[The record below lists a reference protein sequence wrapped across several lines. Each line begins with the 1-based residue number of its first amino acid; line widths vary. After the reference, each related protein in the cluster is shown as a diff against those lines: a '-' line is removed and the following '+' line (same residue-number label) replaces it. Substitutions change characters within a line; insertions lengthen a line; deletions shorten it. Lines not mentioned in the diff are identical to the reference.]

1 MDIKTLVN
9 DALAPMAQTL
19 GDHSLL
25 KSLLIMCFALVAA
38 KGFDWLMRRVIR
50 RFTSNT
56 RIDIDDEIAAAMHR
70 PLFWTVLLIG
80 GLAALVPLELPELWL
95 ATAQSVVLTLLVL
108 LWSLFVVR
116 VARLVLQAVSEREDG
131 APLVQA
137 QTLPLFENLALI
149 IAIAG
154 SLYMIFRV
162 WNVDMTAWLAS
173 AGIVG
178 IAIGFAAKDTLA
190 NLFSGVFI
198 LADAPY
204 KIGDFVMLD
213 NGSRGEVTHIGIRST
228 RLSTRSGVEVTIP
241 NSIMGNSMVTNESG
255 GRHEKYRIRIKIG
268 VAYGS
273 DIDQVRAVLMAIGM
287 ENPNCCRNPE
297 PRVRFRTFGD
307 SSLNFELLCWIDRP
321 QLRGRVVDAIN
332 TAIYKTF
339 MAEGIEIPFPQRDV
353 TIKQLPTQ
361 VQAANQPANQG
372 D

>member
-1 MDIKTLVN
+1 MDIKAIVN
-9 DALAPMAQTL
+9 DLLAPVAQLL
-19 GDHSLL
+19 GDHAYT
-25 KSLLIMCFALVAA
+25 KSLLILGLALIIA
-38 KGFDWLMRRVIR
+38 KAFDWLMRKVIR
-50 RFTSNT
+50 RFTGST
-56 RIDIDDEIAAAMHR
+56 RTDIDDAIAAAMHR
-70 PLFWTVLLIG
+70 PLFWTVLLFG
-80 GLAALVPLELPELWL
+80 GLGALVPLELPELWL
-95 ATAQSVVLTLLVL
+95 GYAQSSVLTVL
-108 LWSLFVVR
+108 AILWSLFAIR
-116 VARLVLQAVSEREDG
+116 VARLVLKALSENEHHN
-131 APLVQA
+131 PLVQP

-149 IAIAG
+149 LVIAI
-154 SLYMIFRV
+154 SLYVIFRV
-162 WNVDMTAWLAS
+162 WNIDMTAWLAS
-173 AGIVG
+173 AGIAG

-228 RLSTRSGVEVTIP
+228 RLRTKSDVEVTIP

-255 GRHEKYRIRIKIG
+255 GRHEKYRIRIAIG

-273 DIDQVRAVLMAIGM
+273 DIDQVREILMSIGT
-287 ENPNCCRNPE
+287 ENPDCCDFPE

-339 MAEGIEIPFPQRDV
+339 MAEGVEIPYPKRDLYV
-353 TIKQLPTQ
+353 KELPGR
-361 VQAANQPANQG
+361 G
-372 D
+372 DE

>member
-9 DALAPMAQTL
+9 DALAPMAQLL
-19 GDHSLL
+19 GDHSYA
-25 KSLLIMCFALVAA
+25 KALLILGFALIAA
-38 KGFDWLMRRVIR
+38 KAFDWLMRRVIR

-56 RIDIDDEIAAAMHR
+56 RIDIDDEIAAAMHQ

-80 GLAALVPLELPELWL
+80 ALAALVPLEPPELWL
-95 ATAQSVVLTLLVL
+95 ANSQSIVLTVLTLV
-108 LWSLFVVR
+108 WSLFAVR
-116 VARLVLQAVSEREDG
+116 VARLVLQALSERDDG
-131 APLVQA
+131 APLVQP

-149 IAIAG
+149 IAIA
-154 SLYMIFRV
+154 STLYIIFRV
-162 WNVDMTAWLAS
+162 WNIDMTAWLAS
-173 AGIVG
+173 AGIAG

-213 NGSRGEVTHIGIRST
+213 SGSRGEVTHIGIRST
-228 RLSTRSGVEVTIP
+228 RLRTKSDVEVTIP

-273 DIDQVRAVLMAIGM
+273 DIDQVRAVLMAIGT
-287 ENPNCCRNPE
+287 ENPDTCGDPE

-321 QLRGRVVDAIN
+321 QLCGRVVDAIN

-339 MAEGIEIPFPQRDV
+339 ISEGIEIPYPQRDV
-353 TIKQLPTQ
+353 HIKRNYSAPHL
-361 VQAANQPANQG
+361 
-372 D
+372 

>member
-9 DALAPMAQTL
+9 EALAPVAQTL
-19 GDHSLL
+19 GDHDYA
-25 KSLLIMCFALVAA
+25 KSLLILGFALIAA
-38 KGFDWLMRRVIR
+38 KALDWLMRHVIR
-50 RFTSNT
+50 RITSNT

-80 GLAALVPLELPELWL
+80 GLAALVPLEIPELWL
-95 ATAQSVVLTLLVL
+95 ATTQSVVLTLLVL
-108 LWSLFVVR
+108 LWSMFVVR
-116 VARLVLQAVSEREDG
+116 VARLVLQRLSERDDG

-154 SLYMIFRV
+154 TLYIIFRV

-173 AGIVG
+173 AGIAG

-228 RLSTRSGVEVTIP
+228 RLRTKSDVEVTIP

-273 DIDQVRAVLMAIGM
+273 DIDQVRAVLMDIG
-287 ENPNCCRNPE
+287 RNTPDTCPDPE

-339 MAEGIEIPFPQRDV
+339 ISEGIEIPYPQSDV
-353 TIKQLPTQ
+353 YIKQLP
-361 VQAANQPANQG
+361 VEARPSDQG